1 MLEGSSACRG
11 ARRQIFPGDPGVCLW
26 LWSSRAASFPLLL
39 QGPAQGD
46 LPLPQVMLQAVFH
59 LQILFL
65 ALQRFRWRIYWQA
78 QCGALAFQTTAFAA
92 AFRPLFPGEASS
104 DTSGLSGQWCR
115 EQQASWATC
124 CVDAAQELGSL
135 S

>member
-1 MLEGSSACRG
+1 
-11 ARRQIFPGDPGVCLW
+11 
-26 LWSSRAASFPLLL
+26 
-39 QGPAQGD
+39 
-46 LPLPQVMLQAVFH
+46 MLQAVFH